1 MGLEF
6 KRKDSKNYIQ
16 FTTRYEED
24 LMEKIR
30 QINSETGI
38 SINEIIN
45 QSVRYALENTE
56 VSKKEDK
63 N

>member
-1 MGLEF
+1 MGLAF
-6 KRKDSKNYIQ
+6 RRKDSKNYIQ

-45 QSVRYALENTE
+45 QCVRYALEHTE
-56 VSKKEDK
+56 VAKEEEK
-63 N
+63 